1 MKNAFFALFVIVVIS
16 LSSCIETVTVDSVQ
30 PTNILVVNC
39 LISPDTVFSCNVS
52 SIYAVNDSSDHYV
65 TNATVDIYNNET
77 DKLVCELQHDSA
89 GVYVA
94 ENVAPAEGIT
104 YRIEVSVDNYPIVTG
119 TTTIPRKQEANNV
132 GIVQYAGYES
142 PPNSDYS
149 ELRFTVDD
157 QYVEANY
164 YEAVFS
170 VFISS
175 NKDYLM
181 EGNRYVEKITFN
193 DSVYHISD
201 ANGFSDFTLVD
212 AVIRTEGLME
222 YNPSTLVLSDNL
234 FNYSEHSFSIRS
246 NVLSGSAY
254 SFVMYSLNEDLYKF
268 RSTLFQHLYEQG
280 AKGISR
286 LDDLAGLDFSS
297 KAIDVYSNL
306 SGGYGIFAGYTT
318 QILYSKFDIVEIR
331 NVMDLVYSEVEQKLD
346 TVWSEPYYD
355 KRTHYDTLFD
365 GRTICFLNQTTNP
378 YEQD

>member
-1 MKNAFFALFVIVVIS
+1 
-16 LSSCIETVTVDSVQ
+16 
-30 PTNILVVNC
+30 
-39 LISPDTVFSCNVS
+39 
-52 SIYAVNDSSDHYV
+52 
-65 TNATVDIYNNET
+65 
-77 DKLVCELQHDSA
+77 
-89 GVYVA
+89 
-94 ENVAPAEGIT
+94 
-104 YRIEVSVDNYPIVTG
+104 
-119 TTTIPRKQEANNV
+119 
-132 GIVQYAGYES
+132 
-142 PPNSDYS
+142 
-149 ELRFTVDD
+149 
-157 QYVEANY
+157 
-164 YEAVFS
+164 
-170 VFISS
+170 
-175 NKDYLM
+175 M